1 MPATPMK
8 NLLYRAALP
17 FLAPSVRGKLS
28 VATAGHALT
37 HQKSLVRV
45 LEKHHVHGAS
55 VRLVQSGEFAQA
67 DVSVASGSKART
79 ADQRSIYRVASIT
92 KTASALVM
100 LRLIEQ
106 YGLSLDSEIAPLL
119 PDGKGSARLSGMTL
133 RHLLSHTSGLRD
145 TPACDAALSRG
156 DDFHAVLTSPGVVA
170 ARPGS
175 TFAYCN
181 FGFGLLGC
189 VMESLTQLPLS
200 AVMEGLL
207 FRPLG
212 MNATLDASTIPADD
226 VMPITR
232 VLSRHRQTDVRITA
246 LGRVPLEKPD
256 PLRHFGHTAGA
267 MYTDAPSL
275 SRMLSLIA
283 QEGLW
288 DGRQLISPAL
298 IREMCAE
305 QASYGAASPTLK
317 YGLGL
322 LLVDDP
328 SVSPNRIIGHQG
340 FAYGCVDGAF
350 VETGTGRQVI
360 SLNGGASEARIGRM
374 GLVNRDILRYALRE
388 ELPAWK

>member
-17 FLAPSVRGKLS
+17 LLAPSVRGKLS
-28 VATAGHALT
+28 VDMTGHALT
-37 HQKSLVRV
+37 HCKLLVRV
-45 LEKHHVHGAS
+45 LEKHCVHGAS
-55 VRLVQSGEFAQA
+55 VRLVHGDTFAQA
-67 DVSVASGSKART
+67 DVSVASGDRVRKAD
-79 ADQRSIYRVASIT
+79 ARSIYRVASIT
-92 KTASALVM
+92 KTAAALVM

-106 YGLSLDSEIAPLL
+106 HSLSLDAEIAPLL
-119 PDGKGSARLSGMTL
+119 PDGKGSDLLAGMTL

-156 DDFHAVLTSPGVVA
+156 EGFHTVLTSPGVVA
-170 ARPGS
+170 AKPS
-175 TFAYCN
+175 TTFAYCN

-189 VMESLTQLPLS
+189 VMEQLTQKPLS
-200 AVMEGLL
+200 AVFDEFL

-212 MNATLDASTIPADD
+212 MRATLDGSTLNEDD

-232 VLSRHRQTDVRITA
+232 VLSRRRQKDVRITA

-288 DGRQLISPAL
+288 DGRQLISPSL

-374 GLVNRDILRYALRE
+374 GLINRDILRYALRE